1 MTQPE
6 RAAQWSMDSGYV
18 AVSPAAYDT
27 PILKKYGQDFPP
39 ALVARDQLPVSV
51 AEFSTHDNQR
61 VTKVLNDAVQA
72 ALNGTKTSAQAMK
85 DAQKEADRIL
95 RSYQ

>member
-1 MTQPE
+1 
-6 RAAQWSMDSGYV
+6 MDSGYV

-27 PILKKYGQDFPP
+27 PALKKYGQDFPQ

-72 ALNGTKTSAQAMK
+72 ALPWVRAWSARVAHLESLHAH
-85 DAQKEADRIL
+85 DAVARVAGSNL
-95 RSYQ
+95 G

>member
-1 MTQPE
+1 MRDIQHFISG
-6 RAAQWSMDSGYV
+6 AAQPGVSGRFGEVFDPNTGEVQAKV
-18 AVSPAAYDT
+18 ALAA
-27 PILKKYGQDFPP
+27 
-39 ALVARDQLPVSV
+39 A
-51 AEFSTHDNQR
+51 AEVDG
-61 VTKVLNDAVQA
+61 AVQA